1 MSQSTAALSTKPKHL
16 SWAKLAAEQLS
27 PLLSRRYV
35 SGEKSTVAR
44 FELKKGC
51 VVPRHEHENEQTCTV
66 VSGALKFI
74 MDDAEY
80 LIRAG
85 ELLVIPPHVPHAA
98 EAVEDSVVFDF
109 FSPARADWAKQQ
121 DQYLRASK

>member
-1 MSQSTAALSTKPKHL
+1 MNQKKSQTHPRHL
-16 SWAKLAAEQLS
+16 DWSRIAAEQLS

-51 VVPRHEHENEQTCTV
+51 VVPRHEHENEQTCCV
-66 VSGALKFI
+66 LSGALKFV
-74 MDDAEY
+74 MSDGEY
-80 LIRAG
+80 VIRAG
-85 ELLVIPPHVPHAA
+85 ELLVIPPNAPHSA
-98 EAVEDSVVFDF
+98 EAMEDSLVFDF
-109 FSPARADWAKQQ
+109 FSPGRADWANKQ

>member
-1 MSQSTAALSTKPKHL
+1 MNLPRKKLTPRQV
-16 SWAKLAAEQLS
+16 SWAKVPAEQLS

-44 FELKKGC
+44 FELKKGS
-51 VVPRHEHENEQTCTV
+51 VVPRHEHENEQICC
-66 VSGALKFI
+66 VSTGALKFI

-80 LIRAG
+80 LIRNG

>member
-1 MSQSTAALSTKPKHL
+1 MDQSSPILSKPKHL
-16 SWAKLAAEQLS
+16 SWAKLAPEQLS

-44 FELKKGC
+44 FELKKGA

-66 VSGALKFI
+66 LSGALKFI

-80 LIRAG
+80 LIRTG
-85 ELLVIPPHVPHAA
+85 ELLVIPPNVPHAA
-98 EAVEDSVVFDF
+98 EAMEDSLVFDF
-109 FSPARADWAKQQ
+109 FSPARADWARQQ

>member
-1 MSQSTAALSTKPKHL
+1 MAQSTAAVTTKPRHL
-16 SWAKLAAEQLS
+16 AWTKLPAEQLS

-51 VVPRHEHENEQTCTV
+51 LVPRHEHENEQTCFV
-66 VSGALKFI
+66 LSGALKFV
-74 MDDAEY
+74 MSDGEY
-80 LIRAG
+80 VIRAG
-85 ELLVIPPHVPHAA
+85 ELLVIPPNASHSA
-98 EAVEDSVVFDF
+98 EALEDSLVFDF
-109 FSPARADWAKQQ
+109 FSPSRADWASKQ

>member
-1 MSQSTAALSTKPKHL
+1 MAQLTPALSKPKHL
-16 SWAKLAAEQLS
+16 SWSKIDSEQLS

-51 VVPRHEHENEQTCTV
+51 VVPRHEHENEQTCCV
-66 VSGALKFI
+66 LSGALKFI

-80 LIRAG
+80 VIHAG
-85 ELLVIPPHVPHAA
+85 ELLVIPPNVPHAA
-98 EAVEDSVVFDF
+98 EAVEDSLVFDF
-109 FSPARADWAKQQ
+109 FSPARADWTSKQ